1 MAITWADVL
10 EWETGPLDSIAAD
23 LGEVSQG
30 LRSAHATGEN
40 ALGAIRSEG
49 LAVTTMR
56 ATTTSNLESLE
67 QAATNV
73 NDALMAIEGAR
84 DGVATIKANAE
95 DAQAYAS
102 AHNCTIAADG
112 AVTCTPTDDTD
123 PQAVFEARSAM
134 MTLMYEVASI
144 LDDAERVDSEL
155 SSALSAI
162 SADPHASSIGVVSG
176 LASVPIFPESNR
188 TPAQNAAWWKSLP
201 EERKRFLIE
210 HCPDDIR
217 HLDGLPAEVR
227 DKANRNALEGYVDAD
242 GNKRQG
248 ALKDADQAAKDAQR
262 DYDIAHA
269 RRSADP
275 RSEDLRLEEHRAA
288 EKLRQAQE
296 AREDLKT
303 IHEQIN
309 KNERGKDGPQR
320 AYLLD
325 FNYDTKH
332 HRTTAIVSAGNPDT
346 ATHVSTLVPGI
357 GTNVHDSLGQYMDIN
372 DRLRAQTRHAGVDPN
387 DVATI
392 SYLGYV
398 APKNSLRDG
407 GIIQATQISY
417 ADEGAPKIARFM
429 EGLRASGN
437 ANGHSFT
444 NTLLTHSYGST
455 TGGKAMTQ
463 VAKGVVDNLIM
474 CGSPGSGVQ
483 SIDQYNVPRGH
494 VYESSVPEGDMVQDL
509 GFDSTYGRDPKKLA
523 GITHLSGDA
532 TDSERYKP
540 IPPANERWAY
550 PTGQQTPHPLSNH
563 STYFDWG
570 TRTSQDFAHIIAGKE
585 PTTEEEWEW
594 LRGLHKLNVLGY

>member
-102 AHNCTIAADG
+102 AHNCTIASDG
-112 AVTCTPTDDTD
+112 SVNCTPADPD
-123 PQAVFEARSAM
+123 PQTVIAALHREQ
-134 MTLMYEVASI
+134 TLTEKVKTI
-144 LDDAERVDSEL
+144 LEDAERVDSDL

-162 SADPHASSIGVVSG
+162 NSDTYTDGDGADNKVIGV
-176 LASVPIFPESNR
+176 PDFPKSSW
-188 TPAQNAAWWKSLP
+188 TPSQNAAWWKSLP
-201 EERKRFLIE
+201 EERRRFLID

-217 HLDGLPAEVR
+217 HLDGLPATVR
-227 DKANRNALEGYVDAD
+227 DEASRHALYGYVDAH
-242 GNKRQG
+242 GTKRQG
-248 ALKDADQAAKDAQR
+248 ALADAKQAFDEAKTAPYVDRDKIIQTREALKDLEALDAQLQKSE
-262 DYDIAHA
+262 HA
-269 RRSADP
+269 P
-275 RSEDLRLEEHRAA
+275 
-288 EKLRQAQE
+288 
-296 AREDLKT
+296 
-303 IHEQIN
+303 
-309 KNERGKDGPQR
+309 

-332 HRTTAIVSAGNPDT
+332 HRTTAIVASGNPDT
-346 ATHVSTLVPGI
+346 ASYVSTLVPGI
-357 GTNVHDSLGQYMDIN
+357 GTNVRERLGYYMDIN
-372 DRLRAQTRHAGVDPN
+372 DRLRAQAGQVGVDPN
-387 DVATI
+387 KVSTI

-398 APKNSLRDG
+398 APEGPGPKLY
-407 GIIQATQISY
+407 QAAMIGY
-417 ADEGAPKIARFM
+417 ANEGAPKIARFM
-429 EGLRASGN
+429 EGLRAHGN

-444 NTLLTHSYGST
+444 NTLLTHSFGST

-483 SIDQYNVPRGH
+483 SIDQYSIPRGH
-494 VYESSVPEGDMVQDL
+494 VYESSTHLGDMVQDL
-509 GFDSTYGRDPKKLA
+509 GFDSTFGRDPKKLE
-523 GITHLSGDA
+523 GITHLSGDVSDTKANRHLYQNHPNPKFEGTSGA
-532 TDSERYKP
+532 TF
-540 IPPANERWAY
+540 
-550 PTGQQTPHPLSNH
+550 PLANH
-563 STYFDWG
+563 SAYFDHH
-570 TRTSQDFAHIIAGKE
+570 TRAFRDFTHVMLGKE
-585 PTTEEEWEW
+585 PTTDAQWADIQAE
-594 LRGLHKLNVLGY
+594 RRK